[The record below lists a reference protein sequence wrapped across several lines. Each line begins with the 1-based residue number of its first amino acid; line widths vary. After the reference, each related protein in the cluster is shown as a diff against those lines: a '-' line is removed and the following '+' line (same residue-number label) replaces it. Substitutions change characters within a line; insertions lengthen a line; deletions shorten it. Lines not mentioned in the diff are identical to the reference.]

1 MEIDG
6 YDIIEKISQGPIS
19 TVYLGVQRSLQRQ
32 VLIKRLNPQWL
43 NEADLLERFRR
54 EALICARLKHRNI
67 VDIIDVETHPDN
79 LYLVI
84 EYIDGLNL
92 EHFIKQF
99 HPVPFSLIA
108 YISREILSGLAY
120 AHAQGVIHRDIKP
133 SNIMIGRDGSVKI
146 ADFGLAKMAD
156 FPNISAHGEVV
167 GTPAYM
173 SPEQVR
179 VSPLDARSDLFSLG
193 ITFYELA
200 GQPAPFQGQSIVDS
214 IQKVLNHHP
223 APLHE
228 LREDI
233 PRWYSDLVKQLLAKK
248 IDERPPSAAK
258 ILEVPAFETVSTR
271 PGALVKF
278 MEKTGAAATAP
289 FPAEPAPVRLRP
301 PQVEKPHSARHRF
314 TVPAMLLLLAV
325 ITAVS
330 LGAFLKG
337 NRSENLNSPPQTP
350 PATSQP
356 GGDSIW
362 SPVGTYELLRENT
375 VPEKMPLAADP
386 ASPEKSTAG
395 EKKPPK
401 QTAAPQTRPET
412 PPERPAAQFAGDLSG
427 TPATPDLMA
436 EMPEEV
442 PVSTGYLLVKCFPWA
457 EVYID
462 GQKRDTTPLQA
473 PLALPAGNHLLELMN
488 PRRPDLSA
496 YRREI
501 FLQPGKTDTIVVN
514 LKARAAG
521 SGYLQLHVTPW
532 AEVYLNGQYRENTP
546 LPAPLMLP
554 SGTYELK
561 LVHPNYPAWRDSIQI
576 RADETLVKRIALR
589 K

>member
-19 TVYLGVQRSLQRQ
+19 TVYLGVQRSLQRR

-193 ITFYELA
+193 ITLYELA
-200 GQPAPFQGQSIVDS
+200 GQTAPFQGQSIVDS

-233 PRWYSDLVKQLLAKK
+233 PRWYSDLVNRLLAKK
-248 IDERPPSAAK
+248 MGERPPSAAI
-258 ILEVPAFETVSTR
+258 ILEMPEFEAASTR
-271 PGALVKF
+271 PEALVKF
-278 MEKTGAAATAP
+278 MEPTGTAGLAP
-289 FPAEPAPVRLRP
+289 LPAGTVSMQTRRP
-301 PQVEKPHSARHRF
+301 PLAKSPPARHRF
-314 TVPAMLLLLAV
+314 AVPALLLAV
-325 ITAVS
+325 IAAVS

-337 NRSENLNSPPQTP
+337 TSSENLNSPPQTP
-350 PATSQP
+350 PATLQP

-362 SPVGTYELLRENT
+362 SPVGTDEPLRENT
-375 VPEKMPLAADP
+375 VPEKMPLAAGP
-386 ASPEKSTAG
+386 ASPEKSTTG

-412 PPERPAAQFAGDLSG
+412 PPERPATQFAGDLSG

-442 PVSTGYLLVKCFPWA
+442 PISTGYLLVKCIPWA

-462 GQKRDTTPLQA
+462 GERRDTTPLQT
-473 PLALPAGNHLLELMN
+473 PLALPAGNHLLELIN
-488 PRRPDLSA
+488 PHRPDLAA
-496 YRREI
+496 YRRQI
-501 FLQPGKTDTIVVN
+501 YLHPGKTDTIEVN
-514 LKARAAG
+514 LQTRAMD

-532 AEVYLNGQYRENTP
+532 AEVYLNGEYRENTP
-546 LPAPLMLP
+546 LPAPLRLP
-554 SGTYELK
+554 AGKYELK
-561 LVHPNYPAWRDSIQI
+561 LLHPNYPAWRDSIEI
-576 RADETLVKRIALR
+576 RADETLVKRIALG